1 METLAKVEKLGV
13 ACVRGQKGLGFFFVE
28 SGGGCECQKVQKI
41 GLKTL
46 FALNPPACTGTG

>member
-1 METLAKVEKLGV
+1 METLAEVEKLGV